1 MAKKKSFADKMA
13 KNADDRSQ
21 HCPKCG
27 ETLKEIKLV
36 KSVFSEKTN
45 SWRFNT
51 KLVEMCKCNK
61 DEIIK

>member
-1 MAKKKSFADKMA
+1 MAKRKTFADKV
-13 KNADDRSQ
+13 KKHKDDRIQ

-27 ETLKEIKLV
+27 EAVKEIKLV
-36 KSVFSEKTN
+36 KSEFSEKTK

>member
-1 MAKKKSFADKMA
+1 MAKRKSFADKMS
-13 KNADDRSQ
+13 KHTDDITL

-36 KSVFSEKTN
+36 KSIYSEKTN
-45 SWRFNT
+45 SWRFKT

-61 DEIIK
+61 DEIMK